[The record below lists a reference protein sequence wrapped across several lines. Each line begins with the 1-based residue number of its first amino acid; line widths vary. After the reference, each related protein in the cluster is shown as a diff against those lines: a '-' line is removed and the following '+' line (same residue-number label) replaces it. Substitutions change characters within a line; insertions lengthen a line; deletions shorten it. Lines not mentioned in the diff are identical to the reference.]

1 MSVVTFRICLSKI
14 ASPVEYALQFR
25 QTPCIHGFWRNCNA
39 YSPGD
44 AIFEAIS
51 WSSNNIFCK
60 KYSQLL
66 SRLFILQIYQKMAAI
81 LAHLPQDLNLSD
93 EASKIEEGEVKSNS
107 NTSRISQLKERLNSL
122 QIRQKII
129 IYVIIILL
137 LLLNTIIKLM
147 ENYKT

>member
-1 MSVVTFRICLSKI
+1 
-14 ASPVEYALQFR
+14 
-25 QTPCIHGFWRNCNA
+25 
-39 YSPGD
+39 
-44 AIFEAIS
+44 
-51 WSSNNIFCK
+51 
-60 KYSQLL
+60 
-66 SRLFILQIYQKMAAI
+66 MAAI

-147 ENYKT
+147 ENYKTQ